1 MMLLL
6 CMAEQLLFIFFLWD
20 QCHVT
25 MMTIDNV
32 STTTYDFLGIL
43 LKLVEMFLPEV
54 PTVPQ
59 TFHCY

>member
-1 MMLLL
+1 MLLL
-6 CMAEQLLFIFFLWD
+6 CMSEQLLLIFFLWD

-32 STTTYDFLGIL
+32 STTTDDFLGIL
-43 LKLVEMFLPEV
+43 LKLAEMFLPEV

-59 TFHCY
+59 TLHCY